1 MATEQKV
8 DNSRPYTVKR
18 LGQHIWSINEITV
31 YSLQHAL
38 RLCEALDENRR
49 YIWDF
54 PTGGECED
62 GLQAL
67 KIGESL
73 TVTYPEDE

>member
-1 MATEQKV
+1 MPERVV
-8 DNSRPYTVKR
+8 DNSHPYTVKR
-18 LGQHIWSINEITV
+18 LGAHIWSINGITV
-31 YSLQHAL
+31 YSMEHAT
-38 RLCEALDENRR
+38 RLCEALDEARG

-62 GLQAL
+62 GLEAL